1 MLRGAGGRV
10 VTDPI
15 TTLFNTHNTGDKP
28 MSEVYAAVLAGC
40 GPEDKAEAGLLLVTA
55 LLDESRYEDALSAV
69 LAECGPEDK
78 AEAGLL
84 LATALLEESRCQDAL
99 SAAEVALEACS
110 DPRRRAWL
118 QCRAGQACCRLGDR
132 AAALKWFRDADTV
145 TMLSQA
151 IFAAVR
157 APVRNHPWLVILHT
171 TLGDVHATSENH
183 TAAKM
188 AYKSA
193 NKFKFQ
199 MQRIE
204 YMMRCA

>member
-1 MLRGAGGRV
+1 MRIGVAMRALKHSANMNCCGGAGGRV

-28 MSEVYAAVLAGC
+28 MSEVYA
-40 GPEDKAEAGLLLVTA
+40 
-55 LLDESRYEDALSAV
+55 AV

-110 DPRRRAWL
+110 DPLRRAWL

-132 AAALKWFRDADTV
+132 AAALKWFRDADAV

-157 APVRNHPWLVILHT
+157 APVRNYPWLVILHT